1 MRIITRYVLR
11 EFAVYFVMALAATTS
26 IFVLRRIFL
35 LTKEFVR
42 KDVSLWYM
50 AELVG
55 YALPGILVLAL
66 PIAFLIGILMALGQ
80 LGFTGELT
88 AMRASGIGAH
98 QLVLPFAIVGL
109 VFGLADYVLYD
120 VAVPWGNTQYRK
132 LRVDIGRQNP
142 ALILEDGTIMRSL
155 ESAGLLWLYDRKDPV
170 TGRLINVSV
179 WDDFRDG
186 HPRLSLAEEGSVGL
200 HEGRGAL
207 TLYNGVSYERE
218 SNQLT
223 TVVRNRFAREIIYIP
238 LGEDIGRSDYSF
250 KDYRAMSQDSLEAEM
265 ATLRERMAAESST
278 VLRDSLAKSH
288 RRAAVE
294 WHKKIAIPFACIAF
308 ALVGVPLGVITRRG
322 GLMMG
327 LLYGLVLIIVFY
339 VLLRVGETF
348 GKTGS
353 VSPWVGAWLP
363 NTVVFVVAGGL
374 TRQMLRR

>member
-1 MRIITRYVLR
+1 VLR
-11 EFAVYFVMALAATTS
+11 EFALYFVMALATTTS
-26 IFVLRRIFL
+26 IFVLRQIFR

-55 YALPGILVLAL
+55 YALPGILVLSL
-66 PIAFLIGILMALGQ
+66 PIAFLIGLLMALGQ

-98 QLVLPFAIVGL
+98 QLILPVAVVGL
-109 VFGLADYVLYD
+109 LLGVVDHVLYD
-120 VAVPWGNTQYRK
+120 IAVPWGNTEHRK

-155 ESAGLLWLYDRKDPV
+155 ESAGLVWLYDRKDPV
-170 TGRLINVSV
+170 TGRLIDVSV

-186 HPRLSLAEEGSVGL
+186 HPRLSLADEASVGL

-238 LGEDIGRSDYSF
+238 LGEDIDRSAHAF
-250 KDYRAMSQDSLEAEM
+250 KDYRAMSQDTLEVEM
-265 ATLRERMAAESST
+265 ATLRKRMADETANLLKGT
-278 VLRDSLAKSH
+278 LAKSY
-288 RRAAVE
+288 RRAEVE
-294 WHKKIAIPFACIAF
+294 WHKKITIPFACLAF

-322 GLMMG
+322 GFMMG
-327 LLYGLVLIIVFY
+327 LLYGLALIIVFY
-339 VLLRVGETF
+339 VLLRVGETL
-348 GKTGS
+348 GREGS
-353 VSPWVGAWLP
+353 VSPLVGAWMP
-363 NTVVFVVAGGL
+363 NIVVLVVAGGF